1 MYTRRPRPRGGKSA
15 KRQKRRNQFAQ
26 GFSNQLENILS
37 TADATQTSSDLGAAP
52 QIHSSSSS
60 SGVVAVPKPSASA
73 KYQPAKP
80 SQKVGP
86 SSSVRLVDFPDS
98 AFVEEISSEEE
109 VSVSKEV
116 IEAGGTESDYTSVR
130 RLSEVSRGVDQTV
143 FDLPRWISGS
153 VIVNKVAFR
162 DEQGEFYLDSAS
174 DLFESL
180 KGCAASGEYIEALIQ
195 SELAAVIPVIFVI
208 YNRDQK
214 ASLAKELSAVAA
226 IDDQREFV
234 RQYRDSGIFAIE
246 VRNSWEDCK
255 RQRAA
260 VHSAPCP
267 QAEDAE
273 LPKPFLVKP
282 SNLKDLKVSCPEA
295 SRFYASEV
303 RENVPLFKERVSIL
317 HMPGEVDEKND
328 LGDSSK
334 ALDEESDGYEP
345 SLAPEGAA
353 APPDEEAV
361 EHSSNHSILHLPKR
375 ADCPICQEAKQDAVP
390 ARNQSCKQ
398 RRRSLPL
405 QCAAGFAYYHLNHFT
420 GGLDFEREASDVV
433 VFLEDAK
440 VLAHLRRFRSR
451 VFLIKGTATLTPL
464 AKSRVFE
471 KWTWVKQGGSRKA
484 MSLDTD
490 DKIPPLKDDPP
501 QGKAFQHYDCRRACA
516 AHAKRVVVV
525 HSVCPLPELPTK
537 MKG

>member
-1 MYTRRPRPRGGKSA
+1 MHTRRPRPRGGKSA

-98 AFVEEISSEEE
+98 ACVEEISSEEE

-116 IEAGGTESDYTSVR
+116 IEAGGTESDYISVR
-130 RLSEVSRGVDQTV
+130 RLSEVSRGVDQAV

-180 KGCAASGEYIEALIQ
+180 KGCVVLDLYKTVIFPERLSSRDSIRLAKHRGEFQTIERGTLSFIFELQRNGFTFCACSFIGKAASGEYIEALIQ

-226 IDDQREFV
+226 IDDQREVV

-246 VRNSWEDCK
+246 VRRDFGIATHKEEII
-255 RQRAA
+255 RQLRD
-260 VHSAPCP
+260 
-267 QAEDAE
+267 QAGGQVDREVK
-273 LPKPFLVKP
+273 PKGVPSGLVK
-282 SNLKDLKVSCPEA
+282 D
-295 SRFYASEV
+295 
-303 RENVPLFKERVSIL
+303 
-317 HMPGEVDEKND
+317 
-328 LGDSSK
+328 
-334 ALDEESDGYEP
+334 
-345 SLAPEGAA
+345 
-353 APPDEEAV
+353 
-361 EHSSNHSILHLPKR
+361 
-375 ADCPICQEAKQDAVP
+375 
-390 ARNQSCKQ
+390 
-398 RRRSLPL
+398 
-405 QCAAGFAYYHLNHFT
+405 
-420 GGLDFEREASDVV
+420 
-433 VFLEDAK
+433 
-440 VLAHLRRFRSR
+440 
-451 VFLIKGTATLTPL
+451 
-464 AKSRVFE
+464 
-471 KWTWVKQGGSRKA
+471 RK
-484 MSLDTD
+484 
-490 DKIPPLKDDPP
+490 
-501 QGKAFQHYDCRRACA
+501 
-516 AHAKRVVVV
+516 
-525 HSVCPLPELPTK
+525 
-537 MKG
+537 